1 MATVILIENDIAR
14 YLRDKCKPKGL
25 KLDKA
30 LPCKVTLEVDS
41 DAYKALDDDPL
52 LLAKVTEAASA
63 KYYDL
68 VNGMVIKLR
77 QFDAAYVKSNSKS
90 DRVKL
95 IKAYEG
101 YAQKQFKQFAK
112 DGKKAAEAAWAE
124 VAKTKAEY
132 RKYQVKAGIGLAI
145 DGLSVV
151 GGVVSA
157 VGTGGFALIVGLYG
171 IVKTLIGA
179 AMKIY
184 KLAIDADKMKKR
196 VTKNLK
202 KIQKSFDKKK
212 KELSG
217 AKDSGKAFI
226 NSLLGADFIPTI
238 SAVKADND
246 QYKSKV
252 VKYAVLGG
260 HKNTL
265 LGDISPFELILPA
278 ATKIHNFEVLPA
290 GELVPHID
298 SDLGQ
303 AYVKN
308 GLIAVQGNSID
319 SIIASVN
326 TLLLNFQKEN
336 NPDAGSIFRILDRV
350 AKMTDHLLSVSEAL
364 QKSNILVQ
372 AEGMMGQ
379 GKDYLGALPKL
390 FIRVNDVIDGADEVV
405 KQTSILIAKYSQPE
419 LIVEGITDG
428 KIPPMLDNVNA
439 SLTVLQTM
447 LNDIHAERDQLVI
460 TVHSVQQVLNKLDK
474 TLQGLNNNPLLKGGI
489 KKDAKGTGI
498 EMND

>member
-90 DRVKL
+90 DRAKL
-95 IKAYEG
+95 VKAYEG

-112 DGKKAAEAAWAE
+112 DGKNAAEAAWAE

-184 KLAIDADKMKKR
+184 KLAIDADKMQKR

-226 NSLLGADFIPTI
+226 NSLLGADFLPTI

-252 VKYAVLGG
+252 QGVDVGSHKIAKNLNDVLKKMDKISQMQDVKSSKKVSA
-260 HKNTL
+260 L
-265 LGDISPFELILPA
+265 L
-278 ATKIHNFEVLPA
+278 
-290 GELVPHID
+290 
-298 SDLGQ
+298 
-303 AYVKN
+303 
-308 GLIAVQGNSID
+308 
-319 SIIASVN
+319 
-326 TLLLNFQKEN
+326 
-336 NPDAGSIFRILDRV
+336 
-350 AKMTDHLLSVSEAL
+350 AKL
-364 QKSNILVQ
+364 QKSTAKLIDKTIDMQTQVQ
-372 AEGMMGQ
+372 KGVAFQ
-379 GKDYLGALPKL
+379 
-390 FIRVNDVIDGADEVV
+390 
-405 KQTSILIAKYSQPE
+405 KQTADAIAE
-419 LIVEGITDG
+419 LE
-428 KIPPMLDNVNA
+428 
-439 SLTVLQTM
+439 
-447 LNDIHAERDQLVI
+447 
-460 TVHSVQQVLNKLDK
+460 
-474 TLQGLNNNPLLKGGI
+474 TLQPKKWKYIQKGFVLTDIVLAGGDYSKAGEAILAVGTAIVTEIDKELL
-489 KKDAKGTGI
+489 DAV
-498 EMND
+498 